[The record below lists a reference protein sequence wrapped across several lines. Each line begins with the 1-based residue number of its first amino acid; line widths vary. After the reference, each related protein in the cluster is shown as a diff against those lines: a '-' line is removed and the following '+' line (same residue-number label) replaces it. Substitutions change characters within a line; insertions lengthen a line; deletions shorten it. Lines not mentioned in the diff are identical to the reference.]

1 MAELAAA
8 GVKFYVPTA
17 SEKRQWVEKAGA
29 QLPAWDSFKKEL
41 AGSTS
46 KFDTFLKAAN
56 TMGRYYV
63 HDVEA

>member
-17 SEKRQWVEKAGA
+17 DEKKQWVEKAGA

-41 AGSTS
+41 AGSLET
-46 KFDTFLKAAN
+46 FDMLLNAAN

-63 HDVEA
+63 HDVKA

>member
-17 SEKRQWVEKAGA
+17 DEKRLWVEKAGA

-41 AGSTS
+41 AGSLD
-46 KFDTFLKAAN
+46 KFDMFRQAAD
-56 TMGRYYV
+56 TMGRFYV